1 MFDIDF
7 SGGSILTIQG
17 RNFTRPGEVPR
28 EFGALEQIKK
38 DIEAGGKIKGLH
50 PLDTNAAI
58 AQWTKLLAIYRYEL
72 ERQAENRSEMAA
84 DEDFYDGI
92 QWTEEELAEFGRRG
106 QFPLVFNLIQTS
118 INWILGTQRRAP
130 QDYKILPRRKDGLQA
145 AERKTELMRH
155 VRDEN
160 MSNDEFAG
168 AFSDAVKAGL
178 GWMETGQGDGT
189 DGVLVF
195 DRKESW
201 RNIIFDSRHQN
212 YDMSDARFICRTK
225 WMDEDLCM
233 ALWPDR
239 KMLISQSRE
248 RALTAARFSEYGD
261 DAMDYGEDDVGITS
275 LATSGGAY
283 QRDRI
288 RVIEMW
294 FKKAAVVPVL
304 QGGDFRGELFD
315 DWSQGHWD
323 EIISE
328 RATLV
333 MRPREVMHVALMTE
347 AGLLDIRQS
356 PYRHNQFPFTPV
368 WGYRRARDGMPYG
381 AIRNLRGPQQDLNKR
396 ASKALHHL
404 SSSRLYVENG
414 SVDDIEE
421 TRDEANRP
429 DAVILYKQGRQRPV
443 IEDGQQVAAA
453 HISLMEK
460 DQQMIQLVGGV
471 TDENMGRR
479 TNATSG
485 KAIMAKQDQG
495 SLATSIFFDNSRRSA
510 ILHGVKQLINM
521 EQFYTE
527 EDQFRITD
535 SRGNP
540 NYVKINDPQNPAS
553 AVHLFKAD
561 FIIEEEDW
569 RASSRQAQADQLFD
583 LLSKMAAT
591 APQVVVAILDLAIE
605 ASDIPKRDEIVK
617 RIRQTTGQPDPDEDP
632 NNPSPETLE
641 RQKQAAAQAAMQER
655 MANAEITEKENRAKK
670 TGAEAT
676 ALQLGLRGATLEQM
690 QKAISAAIELAGAPA
705 VGAAVDQ
712 LMRTAQQD
720 AIAAQA
726 GDEPTT
732 PQAPEMQEGMLP
744 EEQPAMDEAGNPAAP
759 PPQQLPM

>member
-1 MFDIDF
+1 MFDVDF
-7 SGGSILTIQG
+7 SGGRILTVSG

-28 EFGALEQIKK
+28 EFGALEEIKK
-38 DIEAGGKIKGLH
+38 DIEAGGKIRGLH
-50 PLDTNAAI
+50 PLDTPAAI
-58 AQWTKLLAIYRYEL
+58 AQWRKLLAIYRYEL
-72 ERQAENRSEMAA
+72 ERHGENRAEMAA

-118 INWILGTQRRAP
+118 INWIIGTQRRAP
-130 QDYKILPRRKDGLQA
+130 QDYKILPRRKDGLQS

-155 VRDEN
+155 LRDEN
-160 MSNDEFAG
+160 MSNDEVAG
-168 AFSDAVKAGL
+168 AFADAVKAGL
-178 GWMETGQGDGT
+178 GWLETGQGDGT

-201 RNIIFDSRHQN
+201 RNIIFDSRHTQ
-212 YDMSDARFICRTK
+212 YDMGDARFICRTK
-225 WMDEDLCM
+225 WMDEDLCA

-239 KMLISQSRE
+239 RELVAQSRE
-248 RALTAARFSEYGD
+248 RALTAARFSEFGD
-261 DAMDYGEDDVGITS
+261 DAMDQAEDDVGIS
-275 LATSGGAY
+275 NLAASGGAY

-404 SSSRLYVENG
+404 SSSRLYVEAG
-414 SVDDIEE
+414 SVKDVEE

-429 DAVILYKQGRQRPV
+429 DAMIVYNQGTQRPV
-443 IEDGQQVAAA
+443 IEDGAQVAAA
-453 HISLMEK
+453 HIQLMEK

-485 KAIMAKQDQG
+485 KAIIAKQDQG
-495 SLATSIFFDNSRRSA
+495 SLATSVFFDNLRRSA
-510 ILHGVKQLINM
+510 ILHGVKTVVNI
-521 EQFYTE
+521 EQFYTD
-527 EDQFRITD
+527 EDEFRITD

-540 NYVKINDPQNPAS
+540 QYVKINDPEDPTNSIAS
-553 AVHLFKAD
+553 FKAD

-569 RASSRQAQADQLFD
+569 RASSRQAQAQQLFD
-583 LLSKMAAT
+583 LLSQMAAT
-591 APQVVVAILDLAIE
+591 APQVVIAILDLAIE

-632 NNPSPETLE
+632 NNPSPETIA
-641 RQKQAAAQAAMQER
+641 RQKAAEAQAAMQER
-655 MANAEITEKENRAKK
+655 MANAEIAEKEGKA
-670 TGAEAT
+670 AEAMGKAA
-676 ALQLGLRGATLEQM
+676 ALKLGLRGATLEQL

-705 VGAAVDQ
+705 VGAAVDG
-712 LMRTAQQD
+712 LMRTAQED
-720 AIAAQA
+720 AAAAQA
-726 GDEPTT
+726 GGQTT
-732 PQAPEMQEGMLP
+732 PPQAPDMQKGMLP
-744 EEQPAMDEAGNPAAP
+744 EDQPAVDEAGNPVA